1 MLDFI
6 LACFIILWY
15 KVADLRIKEYMA
27 KNMQEYYV
35 DYDENG
41 SPYVYLKGKRLKM
54 KEFDRWMVDKYGL
67 WSTGGKIRK
76 TIYCA

>member
-1 MLDFI
+1 
-6 LACFIILWY
+6 
-15 KVADLRIKEYMA
+15 MA